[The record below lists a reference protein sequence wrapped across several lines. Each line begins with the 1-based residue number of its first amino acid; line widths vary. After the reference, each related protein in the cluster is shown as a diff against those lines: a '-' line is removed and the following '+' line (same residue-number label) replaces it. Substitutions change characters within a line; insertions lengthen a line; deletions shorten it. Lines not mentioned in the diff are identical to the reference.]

1 MGINLLTFNQK
12 TVAPKDDALIQQYA
26 LGQDGFF
33 YGGTPTYT
41 GGNTIH
47 FQSGEGMMCGR
58 EFVLEDT
65 DVSAALPASG
75 TLLGQVYI
83 HIDLSNTDNPIEL
96 ICETAETLTELTK
109 DENLNV
115 NNGTYDLQLCTFTAN
130 VSNITDLV
138 SQIKQIKKGGG
149 GSDENLAQIEDGTE
163 ATRAYVAGEFV
174 VVDGLLRKVLAPIA
188 IGDEFEDDVNEE
200 ITNVGAQIT
209 ALNQNLTKCLTYN
222 EDTDFYGAVNP
233 NTHQW
238 VNLLYAGFNR
248 QDIIQYI
255 ADGEIYAQDSKSGS
269 TPNAGLSFTHSNGV
283 ISFANTGFASYG
295 GNYNNSFSRFCTHGI
310 NVNRNSIMHLTVKA
324 KAQASADGQSLSIR
338 ISSTPNA
345 SGDIASIQSIAIDNT
360 VHEYSL
366 NLYDAL
372 VAKGVTDFTRPYYV
386 YFYDYSSKI
395 SYTGSIVSGTITEW
409 YVE

>member
-1 MGINLLTFNQK
+1 MGINLLTFNQA
-12 TVAPKDDALIQQYA
+12 TIAPKDDALIQQYA

-83 HIDLSNTDNPIEL
+83 HVDLSNVDNPIEL

-149 GSDENLAQIEDGTE
+149 GSDENLARVEEGTT
-163 ATRAYVAGEFV
+163 ATAPYAAGEHV
-174 VVDGLLRKVLAPIA
+174 VVNGVYHLVTAAIA
-188 IGDEFEDDVNEE
+188 IGDAFEEGTNIDVKTVGEE
-200 ITNVGAQIT
+200 IT
-209 ALNQNLTKCLTYN
+209 ALNQNLTKI
-222 EDTDFYGAVNP
+222 
-233 NTHQW
+233 NTTTKTLW
-238 VNLLYAGFNR
+238 G
-248 QDIIQYI
+248 YI
-255 ADGEIYAQDSKSGS
+255 
-269 TPNAGLSFTHSNGV
+269 NGV
-283 ISFANTGFASYG
+283 WVDLHIRAYYDSIPVYVNGVFGIAVDNGVYKSSTAFGTPKAFTNANNQLQTGSLSNAQECTFVSQDTINFSQYNRVKVTTNLGTIVCDVSQVNEPKYLAVAITNYG
-295 GNYNNSFSRFCTHGI
+295 GGVYTDICAITAKQQGYNMST
-310 NVNRNSIMHLTVKA
+310 NVA
-324 KAQASADGQSLSIR
+324 ADAYDSAH
-338 ISSTPNA
+338 T
-345 SGDIASIQSIAIDNT
+345 
-360 VHEYSL
+360 
-366 NLYDAL
+366 
-372 VAKGVTDFTRPYYV
+372 GVTSAV
-386 YFYDYSSKI
+386 
-395 SYTGSIVSGTITEW
+395 ITEIV
-409 YVE
+409 VE

>member
-12 TVAPKDDALIQQYA
+12 TIAPKDDALIQQYA

-83 HIDLSNTDNPIEL
+83 HVDLSNTDNPIEL

-149 GSDENLAQIEDGTE
+149 GSDENLAQIEEGTE
-163 ATRAYVAGEFV
+163 ATKAYVAGEFV

-200 ITNVGAQIT
+200 ITNVGAQIS
-209 ALNQNLTKCLTYN
+209 AINQNLTINL
-222 EDTDFYGAVNP
+222 EDT
-233 NTHQW
+233 
-238 VNLLYAGFNR
+238 
-248 QDIIQYI
+248 
-255 ADGEIYAQDSKSGS
+255 
-269 TPNAGLSFTHSNGV
+269 
-283 ISFANTGFASYG
+283 
-295 GNYNNSFSRFCTHGI
+295 
-310 NVNRNSIMHLTVKA
+310 
-324 KAQASADGQSLSIR
+324 SLP
-338 ISSTPNA
+338 SSTTFNA
-345 SGDIASIQSIAIDNT
+345 LIEMMAEKLFPKVINIFKNGAFGVQVANGTYSYNGT
-360 VHEYSL
+360 VQGNAECQQRAYH
-366 NLYDAL
+366 AL
-372 VAKGVTDFTRPYYV
+372 SRHWSPYQ
-386 YFYDYSSKI
+386 
-395 SYTGSIVSGTITEW
+395 
-409 YVE
+409 

>member
-209 ALNQNLTKCLTYN
+209 ALNQNLTNSLTLDYSQSALPSTTTFN
-222 EDTDFYGAVNP
+222 EFAQMVLEKLYPKATIKWLYGSEYTPTHCAYITKYYDGRCVLTIKNTNVNEMGTIP
-233 NTHQW
+233 TGYKPQATITVSH
-238 VNLLYAGFNR
+238 VYYYYSAGNNYGTL
-248 QDIIQYI
+248 IIY
-255 ADGEIYAQDSKSGS
+255 
-269 TPNAGLSFTHSNGV
+269 SNGTMTFKD
-283 ISFANTGFASYG
+283 SA
-295 GNYNNSFSRFCTHGI
+295 GNENRPLPII
-310 NVNRNSIMHLTVKA
+310 N
-324 KAQASADGQSLSIR
+324 Q
-338 ISSTPNA
+338 
-345 SGDIASIQSIAIDNT
+345 
-360 VHEYSL
+360 E
-366 NLYDAL
+366 
-372 VAKGVTDFTRPYYV
+372 VT
-386 YFYDYSSKI
+386 
-395 SYTGSIVSGTITEW
+395 YTTAE
-409 YVE
+409 